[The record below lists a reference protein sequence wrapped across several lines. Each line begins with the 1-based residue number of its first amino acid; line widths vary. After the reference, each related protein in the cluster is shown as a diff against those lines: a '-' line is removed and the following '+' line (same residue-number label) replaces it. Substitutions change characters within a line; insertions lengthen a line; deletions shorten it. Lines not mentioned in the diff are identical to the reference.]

1 MRTRTTVIII
11 IAAALVVSAVG
22 SVFAMGLV
30 AKTEDVTTTVS
41 DTVQEADES
50 AEKPTE
56 ESVEIVD
63 YEIPQ
68 DILDAVKAAVE
79 DVSGMGEFDPWDI
92 KAVDYRFGSVYRHLS
107 EERKALIGPENEG
120 TDFVALAM
128 KTATPEQK
136 EALEDFEKKYGRPIA
151 SWHRREFMTIMGEL
165 PEDQP
170 RLTLALVRS
179 ICDQVKDLGITDSNN
194 LFATLSAIF
203 NDIAG
208 APDFYGGCGITKVI
222 YNFSDSSD
230 ELILLNP
237 ESRHVV
243 YSDGAGHCEYLLELE

>member
-1 MRTRTTVIII
+1 MRTRTTIIII

-50 AEKPTE
+50 AEKPAE
-56 ESVEIVD
+56 EPVEIVD

-92 KAVDYRFGSVYRHLS
+92 KAVNYRFGSVYRHLS
-107 EERKALIGPENEG
+107 DERKALIALDRDYFDAEKTKAVYPEKK
-120 TDFVALAM
+120 VAI
-128 KTATPEQK
+128 E
-136 EALEDFEKKYGRPIA
+136 ELEMKYGRLA
-151 SWHRREFMTIMGEL
+151 MEHKREYMMVIGEL

-170 RLTLALVRS
+170 RLTLALARS
-179 ICDQVKDLGITDSNN
+179 ICDQVKDMGITDPNN
-194 LFATLSAIF
+194 LFAALSAIF

-208 APDFYGGCGITKVI
+208 APDFYGGSGITKEI
-222 YNFSDSSD
+222 YNSSDSSD

-237 ESRHVV
+237 EIGDVI
-243 YSDGAGHCEYLLELE
+243 YSDGAGHCECLLELE